1 MKGQQLTQK
10 ESAIAAENH
19 YLINQFLEANNLPE
33 DDYYDVVVFGYLKA
47 VRNFSKNKNL
57 SLRTEAMKEMNAAC
71 VKFERAYESDIALHS
86 LQEVID
92 GIGILEESIASVKN
106 TVNEALERI
115 QYETLS
121 KDFDRLQMQ
130 IADMLVAGYP
140 KREIANMLGIN
151 MKTLTDKIS
160 EMQGILTPGVCMAA

>member
-1 MKGQQLTQK
+1 MKGQQLTQR

-19 YLINQFLEANNLPE
+19 YLIRQFLEGNNLPE

-47 VRNFSKNKNL
+47 VKNFAKNKNL
-57 SLRTEAMKEMNAAC
+57 SLKAEAMKEMNKVC
-71 VKFERAYESDIALHS
+71 VKFEKAYETDFAIHS

-92 GIGILEESIASVKN
+92 GIGILEENIASVKS

-130 IADMLVAGYP
+130 IAEMLVEGYR
-140 KREIANMLGIN
+140 KQEIANMLGIN

>member
-1 MKGQQLTQK
+1 MKGQQLTPK

-57 SLRTEAMKEMNAAC
+57 SLRTETMKEMNAAC
-71 VKFERAYESDIALHS
+71 VKFERAYESDFAIHS

-92 GIGILEESIASVKN
+92 GIGILEDNIASVKN

>member
-57 SLRTEAMKEMNAAC
+57 SLRTEAMKIFT
-71 VKFERAYESDIALHS
+71 K
-86 LQEVID
+86 
-92 GIGILEESIASVKN
+92 
-106 TVNEALERI
+106 
-115 QYETLS
+115 
-121 KDFDRLQMQ
+121 
-130 IADMLVAGYP
+130 
-140 KREIANMLGIN
+140 
-151 MKTLTDKIS
+151 
-160 EMQGILTPGVCMAA
+160 

>member
-1 MKGQQLTQK
+1 MKGQKLTVK

-47 VRNFSKNKNL
+47 VKSFTKNENL
-57 SLRTEAMKEMNAAC
+57 SLKTEAMKEMNAAC
-71 VKFERAYESDIALHS
+71 VKFEKIHEADFAVHS

-92 GIGILEESIASVKN
+92 GIGILEDNIASVKN

-121 KDFDRLQMQ
+121 KDFDRLQTQ
-130 IADMLVAGYP
+130 IAKMLVEGYP
-140 KREIANMLGIN
+140 KQEIANMLGIN
-151 MKTLTDKIS
+151 MKTLTDKITG
-160 EMQGILTPGVCMAA
+160 MQNILVPGVCMAA

>member
-19 YLINQFLEANNLPE
+19 YLINQFLKANNLPE
-33 DDYYDVVVFGYLKA
+33 DDYYDIVVFGYLKA
-47 VRNFSKNKNL
+47 VRNFSRKENL

-71 VKFERAYESDIALHS
+71 VKFERAYESDITLHS

-92 GIGILEESIASVKN
+92 GIGILEENIASVKN
-106 TVNEALERI
+106 TVNEVLERI

-130 IADMLVAGYP
+130 IAEMLVAGYP
-140 KREIANMLGIN
+140 KREIANVLGIN
-151 MKTLTDKIS
+151 MKTLTDKITG
-160 EMQGILTPGVCMAA
+160 MQNILAPNVCMSA